1 MQQLQ
6 NSIFIL
12 RNVWFFIFGT
22 LATYLHCFCTWHLNR
37 KTHSWRTKL
46 KLFNLSV
53 WIFLPQFWLFGF
65 LPFPNFFGFA
75 AHVAE
80 CFSSLDTRAV
90 SPLLLSNIKC
100 HSDEKGEKKQ
110 IAQQTYWHITTV
122 TTKLGRTICDFWC
135 NISMPLCL
143 MPSFKNGPLAFGSP
157 AQDFCPHCKMVK
169 SCEGSTEV
177 VVSLWPNNPVHINAA
192 SKSHFICRP
201 KKMSHWTDERVWK
214 LFNWK
219 TAQFPVCSQSDFIW
233 LQQKRGET

>member
-1 MQQLQ
+1 M
-6 NSIFIL
+6 
-12 RNVWFFIFGT
+12 
-22 LATYLHCFCTWHLNR
+22 

-65 LPFPNFFGFA
+65 LPFPNFL
-75 AHVAE
+75 VLQLTLL
-80 CFSSLDTRAV
+80 SVSLHWTREQ
-90 SPLLLSNIKC
+90 SLLSNIKC

-122 TTKLGRTICDFWC
+122 TTKLGRTICDFLC

-143 MPSFKNGPLAFGSP
+143 MPSFKKGPLAFGSS

-169 SCEGSTEV
+169 SCEGSMEV

-192 SKSHFICRP
+192 SKSHFIRP

-233 LQQKRGET
+233 LQQKRGEA